1 MTVYPPSG
9 GGYDTANSSLQHPL
23 QVMPAQCLFT
33 TVYSRMIYP
42 IRAGATLPVL
52 LAGERVYDFKCA
64 DPGKITPVPGDERA
78 LMREGSGGND
88 RIGEFHPARSA
99 IVSVR
104 GYTSA
109 ERMKSRASAYPSGV
123 CFFQPRNSI
132 FVMIEIRNEEVSIS
146 SISPTLSGGMAS
158 ARY

>member
-33 TVYSRMIYP
+33 AIHSRMIYP

-52 LAGERVYDFKCA
+52 LTDERVYDFKCA

-99 IVSVR
+99 QVNGTVGNCIGQRIYFRRADEVPGQRVSLR
-104 GYTSA
+104 GMLFPA
-109 ERMKSRASAYPSGV
+109 EKLDLRDDRDPERRGEH
-123 CFFQPRNSI
+123 I
-132 FVMIEIRNEEVSIS
+132 F
-146 SISPTLSGGMAS
+146 
-158 ARY
+158 